1 MSWFKNWK
9 TTTVGGVP
17 ALAVLLQ
24 QMAASID
31 NDPATNPSMTI
42 IVLAI
47 GALGSALFAKDSDQ
61 K

>member
-1 MSWFKNWK
+1 
-9 TTTVGGVP
+9 
-17 ALAVLLQ
+17 
-24 QMAASID
+24 MAAAID

-42 IVLAI
+42 VVLAI